1 MNNSQDIQT
10 TQIYLINEDKQ
21 FVMAGSVPT
30 DELTSECITKQ
41 PPFVE
46 GMFKGTEGAYWNGS
60 DWEIKLTEEG
70 TINLWSEIRT
80 KRNQLLSECDWTQ
93 VADADITKEFKSK
106 MKAYRQELRDLSDKY
121 DDPRELVWPEL
132 PTE

>member
-1 MNNSQDIQT
+1 MQT

-21 FVMAGSVPT
+21 FVMVGSVPT
-30 DELTSECITKQ
+30 SELTPECITKQ
-41 PPFVE
+41 PPFAG
-46 GMFKGTEGAYWNGS
+46 GMFEGTTAAFWNGS
-60 DWEIKLTEEG
+60 DWEIKLTKEG
-70 TINLWSEIRT
+70 TEKIWSEIRT

-121 DDPRELVWPEL
+121 YDDPRELVWPEF